1 MWLLVGLQP
10 RRHETSATAL
20 RASILMKIKSLY
32 CSHLHWQD
40 FLQGVAQYLL
50 NSDEIL

>member
-1 MWLLVGLQP
+1 MWLSVGPQP
-10 RRHETSATAL
+10 RRHETPATAL
-20 RASILMKIKSLY
+20 IASILTKIKSLH

-40 FLQGVAQYLL
+40 FLQGVAQYVL